1 MKRMIAMAFLFVA
14 GTASGQQLPSFEIE
28 RHCEKAGG
36 GRDYCVQRTQGIY
49 EDLRQRWDGIPTDI
63 KGRCLRWLK
72 TSAHPDSYY
81 LLQSC
86 LINSTM
92 PPPRWSYPY

>member
-1 MKRMIAMAFLFVA
+1 MKRMIAMAFLFAA

-49 EDLRQRWDGIPTDI
+49 EDLRQRWDGMPAPHGLRLYRRQIPTE
-63 KGRCLRWLK
+63 
-72 TSAHPDSYY
+72 
-81 LLQSC
+81 
-86 LINSTM
+86 
-92 PPPRWSYPY
+92 